1 MENRGAIKI
10 MSGIILRWVGGAG
23 GDTLCHLLSLQNTSV
38 YMNVS
43 CPGKI
48 EPNTGRLPVS
58 NRYDPDYPL
67 LVQLAQTR
75 CVGIDMEL
83 LGIDVCNLIKK
94 HKRFV
99 LKSHLFDNDMEKYTE
114 IIDLGFDLKFLPF
127 IVQCNIDKTETVSNN
142 FTYNNSK
149 SDSILKKISKKLNNK
164 QKKQLVTWNMVK
176 DHIKL
181 LNEFELDNA
190 SLSTEDFFY
199 NQKRIEDFFK
209 EKGYEINFDVQFFS
223 DWKNINT
230 KYLPSKK
237 YLEYLQNKQYN
248 YNDTQLAISERYIL
262 LALSGQ
268 NFTFMD

>member
-1 MENRGAIKI
+1 MA
-10 MSGIILRWVGGAG
+10 GIILRWVGGAG
-23 GDTLCHLLSLQNTSV
+23 GDALCNLLSLQNKNV
-38 YMNVS
+38 YMNFS
-43 CPGKI
+43 CHGKI
-48 EPNTGRLPVS
+48 VPNTGQAQVS
-58 NRYDPDYPL
+58 GRYDPDYPL
-67 LVQLAQTR
+67 LVQLASDRT
-75 CVGIDMEL
+75 CSGIDMEL
-83 LGIDVCNLIKK
+83 LGVDVCNLIKK

-99 LKSHLFDNDMEKYTE
+99 IKSHLFDNEMKKYAE

-127 IVQCNIDKTETVSNN
+127 IVQCNIDKTKTVLNN

-149 SDSILKKISKKLNNK
+149 SDSTLKKISKNLNNK
-164 QKKQLVTWNMVK
+164 QKKQLVIWNVVK
-176 DHIKL
+176 DNIKQI
-181 LNEFELDNA
+181 NKFALDNT

-209 EKGYEINFDVQFFS
+209 EKGYEINFDLQFFS

-237 YLEYLQNKQYN
+237 YQEYIQTKQYN
-248 YNDTQLAISERYIL
+248 YKDTELAISERYIL